1 MMVAQYQEVGSL
13 NNLFGYFLIF
23 SSAFFGL
30 GLVITLFQNRKKTA
44 KKMKPGGIYVDPDK
58 EITIKSVLYLMGKY
72 ILFFLLGI
80 VASVIVVI
88 VTIEVFPYSLIWVVP
103 MVVYFIYWAYFK

>member
-1 MMVAQYQEVGSL
+1 
-13 NNLFGYFLIF
+13 
-23 SSAFFGL
+23 
-30 GLVITLFQNRKKTA
+30 
-44 KKMKPGGIYVDPDK
+44 MKPGGIYVDPDK